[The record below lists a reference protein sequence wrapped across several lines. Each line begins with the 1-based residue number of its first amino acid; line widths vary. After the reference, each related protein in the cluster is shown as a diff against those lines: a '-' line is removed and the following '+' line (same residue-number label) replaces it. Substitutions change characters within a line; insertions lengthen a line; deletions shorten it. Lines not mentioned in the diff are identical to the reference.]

1 MSMSNKKE
9 CSFFEFGLSKR
20 PAAQS
25 DILIGKFEK
34 ICTIPNLEYSR
45 QIEFLIENVTYNV
58 LDLRKI

>member
-9 CSFFEFGLSKR
+9 CSFFEFGLFKR

-34 ICTIPNLEYSR
+34 IYTIPNLEDSR
-45 QIEFLIENVTYNV
+45 QIKFLIENATYNI